1 METLYGISIRQ
12 PWLDMIVLGVKTMDI
27 RTWQVKRRG
36 IVALH
41 APRRIDFSAAY
52 FYGYK
57 SPWNLPRAKIV
68 AIADIDDVLALES
81 DSWQTFLH
89 QHRQP
94 LPMAD
99 GAYGVILTNVRAL
112 KVPVGCRGRQMLFP
126 LPDNIAERV
135 RKSAD
140 L

>member
-1 METLYGISIRQ
+1 METLYALSIRQ
-12 PWLDMIVLGVKTMDI
+12 PWLDMIIRRIKTLEI
-27 RTWQVKRRG
+27 RSWEVRRRG

-57 SPWNLPRAKIV
+57 SPWTLPRAKIV
-68 AIADIDDVLALES
+68 AVADIADVFPLES
-81 DSWQTFLH
+81 DSWESFLE

-99 GAYGVILTNVRAL
+99 GAYGVRLANVRVL
-112 KVPVGCRGRQMLFP
+112 ERPVACRGRQMLFP
-126 LPDNIAERV
+126 LAENVAERV
-135 RKSAD
+135 RKFVS

>member
-1 METLYGISIRQ
+1 
-12 PWLDMIVLGVKTMDI
+12 MIVRGVKTMDI

-36 IVALH
+36 LVALH

-57 SPWNLPRAKIV
+57 RPWELPRAKIV
-68 AIADIDDVLALES
+68 AVADINEVLTLES
-81 DSWQTFLH
+81 DSWETFLY

-99 GAYGVILTNVRAL
+99 GAYGVVLTDVRVL
-112 KVPVGCRGRQMLFP
+112 KVPVACRGRQMLFP
-126 LPDNIAERV
+126 LADNVANRV
-135 RKSAD
+135 RKFVG